1 MHNSNIV
8 DKILEI
14 IKEDKNQPEFIL
26 KNDLNR
32 LLDREIS
39 DQVKDAY
46 NLGYGACKTDMES
59 DYYDNH

>member
-1 MHNSNIV
+1 MYNSSVV

-26 KNDLNR
+26 KNDLIK
-32 LLDREIS
+32 LLDSEIS

-46 NLGYGACKTDMES
+46 DQGYEARKSES
-59 DYYDNH
+59 ENWG

>member
-1 MHNSNIV
+1 MYSGNIV

-26 KNDLNR
+26 KNDLIN
-32 LLDREIS
+32 LLDSEIS

-46 NLGYGACKTDMES
+46 NQGYGACKTDMES
-59 DYYDNH
+59 DYYDQY